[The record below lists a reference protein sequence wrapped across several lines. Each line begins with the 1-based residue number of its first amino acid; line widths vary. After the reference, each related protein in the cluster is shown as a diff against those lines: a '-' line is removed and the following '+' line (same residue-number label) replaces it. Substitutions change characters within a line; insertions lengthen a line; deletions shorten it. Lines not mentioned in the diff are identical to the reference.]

1 MAEVVLR
8 RRSTGRLRPRMPA
21 TLALAAFAA
30 LPALAGLAALAGCA
44 SSSKPARVVEAR
56 PAAAEKSPAETR
68 AAAGAAA
75 AATPSNG
82 AGTSHGANGA
92 AEIRSLDL
100 REGAPEVYL
109 DLEASAPLVWTSF
122 RNSEGKVVVELPNAV
137 PAPKLRDL
145 TPDSG
150 LVAAVKIERAAEGSR
165 PMTRLIIS
173 TRHEV
178 EHSVSANGSNLQ
190 VRLLPLDEAAAAA
203 APASAPVAPAAPVAP
218 VTPAAPMSSAALA
231 APATLP
237 TPANSAPMT
246 AQKPP
251 AAAPSTSAAATP
263 LAAPAEPAAGS
274 QARAQRLAFEP
285 VAAEPAPA
293 GTAGTPDQPAMGAAP
308 KGAPATRLETIEVT
322 SSAGPATVIRIA
334 GDGDFPYSTFA
345 LESPSRFVIDLQ
357 DVVNRSPRPTIAVQG
372 GVVQRVRV
380 AQFKP
385 APKGVARV
393 VFDLQQKA
401 VPQIE
406 RGANVLVVSFPN
418 GGAGAS
424 GGAGGSAAAASAASA
439 TPPSPPASV
448 VTSAAP
454 SSAPSSS
461 APSAAPPASRM
472 TGSGQADDD
481 NAARRKS
488 ASSARLEKP
497 APSSTRSRKAQAAAA
512 APATSPAGA
521 PSSAAAT
528 ATGGATSDLALRPA
542 ASAAP
547 RRSGIEVEDA
557 PLAQNAQTAAGS
569 LGKPSKL
576 PRVAEAGRGM
586 PHPADLGLRN
596 TGTAGTAGAAGKPV
610 GPFTPGSESSSGSLG
625 QTEESFVGEPIDLK
639 VTNADVNEVLRTF
652 AQISGLNVVIQPGVS
667 GQVTAE
673 LENVPWDQALYEVL
687 KINNLGYELN
697 GNVMRIAP
705 TGILKQE
712 ATERQQLAQARALAI
727 PLKTIMRR
735 LSYANAANI
744 ANLLRNGTAGL
755 LSQRGSVIVDDRT
768 NTLIIKE
775 LPSYL
780 DTIMSVVENL
790 DTPEPQVII
799 EARIIET
806 TKRFTRNLGVNWG
819 FNAVADA
826 AHGNTTGLVFPNNG
840 SLAGRVGLPAA
851 AQNGTLALKLGNVLN
866 TFTLDVALQAAE
878 SEGLINI
885 LSAPKVATL
894 NNQLASI
901 QSGVQIPVQTIS
913 NNTVSV
919 QYINAT
925 LRLDVTPQ
933 VTAEGT
939 VLMDITITKR
949 EPQFAFLVPG
959 STNAPIATKDA
970 KTRLV
975 VRDGGTAVI
984 GGIYQ
989 ITSDN
994 GENRVPGLAKIPI
1007 IGHLFKDKAQRE
1019 ENDEL
1024 LIFITPRVIK
1034 L

>member
-21 TLALAAFAA
+21 TLALAALAA
-30 LPALAGLAALAGCA
+30 LPVVAGLAALAGCA

-56 PAAAEKSPAETR
+56 PAATEKAPAETR
-68 AAAGAAA
+68 AAAGAGA

-150 LVAAVKIERAAEGSR
+150 LVAAVKIERAVEGSR

-203 APASAPVAPAAPVAP
+203 PASAPVAPAAPMAP
-218 VTPAAPMSSAALA
+218 VTPAAPMSSAAQA
-231 APATLP
+231 APA

-251 AAAPSTSAAATP
+251 AAAPSTPAATTP

-274 QARAQRLAFEP
+274 QPRAQRLAFEP

-308 KGAPATRLETIEVT
+308 KGAPATRLDMIEVT

-357 DVVNRSPRPTIAVQG
+357 DVVNRSPRPTITVQG

-418 GGAGAS
+418 GGAGGS
-424 GGAGGSAAAASAASA
+424 GAAASAN
-439 TPPSPPASV
+439 PPSPPAAV
-448 VTSAAP
+448 AASAAP
-454 SSAPSSS
+454 PSAPASS
-461 APSAAPPASRM
+461 APSAASPASQM
-472 TGSGQADDD
+472 TGSGQAEGDK
-481 NAARRKS
+481 AARRKS
-488 ASSARLEKP
+488 ANSARLEKT
-497 APSSTRSRKAQAAAA
+497 APSSASSTRSRQAQPAAA
-512 APATSPAGA
+512 APAASPAGV
-521 PSSAAAT
+521 PSSAGAA

-542 ASAAP
+542 ASATP

-557 PLAQNAQTAAGS
+557 PLSQNAQNPQSSAG
-569 LGKPSKL
+569 KTSKL

-586 PHPADLGLRN
+586 PQSADLGLRN
-596 TGTAGTAGAAGKPV
+596 TGAAGTAGAAGKPV

-652 AQISGLNVVIQPGVS
+652 AQISGLNVVIQPGVN

-840 SLAGRVGLPAA
+840 TLSGRVGLPAA

>member
-1 MAEVVLR
+1 MADVVVR
-8 RRSTGRLRPRMPA
+8 RRSAGWLRPGTPA
-21 TLALAAFAA
+21 VPVLAALCA
-30 LPALAGLAALAGCA
+30 LPVLAALAGCT
-44 SSSKPARVVEAR
+44 SSSKPARVVEAK
-56 PAAAEKSPAETR
+56 PAAAEAPAAETKT
-68 AAAGAAA
+68 APA
-75 AATPSNG
+75 
-82 AGTSHGANGA
+82 A
-92 AEIRSLDL
+92 AEIRAMDL

-122 RNSEGKVVVELPNAV
+122 RNSEGKVVVELPNAL
-137 PAPKLRDL
+137 PAAKLHDL
-145 TPDSG
+145 APEEG
-150 LVAAVKIERAAEGSR
+150 LVASVKVERATEGSR

-190 VRLLPLDEAAAAA
+190 VRLLPLDEAAAATSPKPA
-203 APASAPVAPAAPVAP
+203 AVAPAPATPSASASASP
-218 VTPAAPMSSAALA
+218 GSQAGTPASPAPGSS
-231 APATLP
+231 P
-237 TPANSAPMT
+237 TPPSAP
-246 AQKPP
+246 K
-251 AAAPSTSAAATP
+251 
-263 LAAPAEPAAGS
+263 LAYEPVPPAEPAAAASPSGG
-274 QARAQRLAFEP
+274 ARGG
-285 VAAEPAPA
+285 V
-293 GTAGTPDQPAMGAAP
+293 GTPDQPAMGTAP
-308 KGAPATRLETIEVT
+308 AGAPATRLEAIEVVAA
-322 SSAGPATVIRIA
+322 AGPSTVIRIT
-334 GDGDFPYSTFA
+334 GDGDFPYSTFM
-345 LESPSRFVIDLQ
+345 LESPNRFVVDLQ
-357 DVVNRSPRPTIAVQG
+357 GVVNRSTRSTVAVQG
-372 GVVQRVRV
+372 GVVERVRV

-385 APKGVARV
+385 PPKGVARV
-393 VFDLQQKA
+393 VFDLQQNA
-401 VPQIE
+401 APQVE
-406 RGANVLVVSFPN
+406 RAPHALVVTFPN
-418 GGAGAS
+418 AGSSQAM
-424 GGAGGSAAAASAASA
+424 AATTPSTTPAPA
-439 TPPSPPASV
+439 PPSPAPSIP
-448 VTSAAP
+448 SAAP
-454 SSAPSSS
+454 STPSERPP
-461 APSAAPPASRM
+461 AAATPSAKPASAKAPPAE
-472 TGSGQADDD
+472 TPK
-481 NAARRKS
+481 KS
-488 ASSARLEKP
+488 A
-497 APSSTRSRKAQAAAA
+497 TRSRTTAAA
-512 APATSPAGA
+512 APAAGA
-521 PSSAAAT
+521 GA
-528 ATGGATSDLALRPA
+528 GATSDLALRATPSGS
-542 ASAAP
+542 ASK
-547 RRSGIEVEDA
+547 RSGIEIEDA
-557 PLAQNAQTAAGS
+557 PLAQASRANQKSSSGD
-569 LGKPSKL
+569 L
-576 PRVAEAGRGM
+576 PRVAEAGRAL
-586 PHPADLGLRN
+586 PPPADLGLRN
-596 TGTAGTAGAAGKPV
+596 TGATGKPV
-610 GPFTPGSESSSGSLG
+610 GPFTPGENNPAAGTLG
-625 QTEESFVGEPIDLK
+625 QTEETFVGEPIDLK
-639 VTNADVNEVLRTF
+639 VTNADVTEVLRTF
-652 AQISGLNVVIQPGVS
+652 AQISGLNVVVQPGVN
-667 GQVTAE
+667 GTVTAE

-705 TGILKQE
+705 LSVLKQE

-735 LSYANAANI
+735 LSYANANNI
-744 ANLLRNGTAGL
+744 AGLLRSGSAGL

-775 LPSYL
+775 LPTYL

-840 SLAGRVGLPAA
+840 SLTGAVNLPGS
-851 AQNGTLALKLGNVLN
+851 AQNGTLNLKLGNVLN
-866 TFTLDVALQAAE
+866 TFTLDLALQAAE

-901 QSGVQIPVQTIS
+901 QSGVQIPVQTVA

-1007 IGHLFKDKAQRE
+1007 IGHLFKDKSQRE